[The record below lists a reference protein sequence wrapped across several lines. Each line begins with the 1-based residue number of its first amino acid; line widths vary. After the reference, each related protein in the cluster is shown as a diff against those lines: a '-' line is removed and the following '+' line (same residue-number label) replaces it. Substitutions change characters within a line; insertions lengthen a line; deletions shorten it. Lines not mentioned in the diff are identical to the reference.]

1 MESAKSI
8 LQDIVK
14 DMSFTDIAGRDINKL
29 QDTID
34 YCVKIA
40 YELIIQVFNK
50 KYYPLMN
57 DNQFQYL
64 LSHYIAYVCC
74 NLLYPY
80 CKDKTYIHKLQNKLL
95 KIIEEYAVQEC
106 LIYIT
111 TDTSSPFQQ
120 MINYLLETFFNMF

>member
-8 LQDIVK
+8 LQDIVN
-14 DMSFTDIAGRDINKL
+14 DMPFTDIAGRDINKL
-29 QDTID
+29 QDTLD

-40 YELIIQVFNK
+40 YELLVQVFNH
-50 KYYPLMN
+50 KYYPLMD

-80 CKDKTYIHKLQNKLL
+80 CKDKVYIHKLQNKLL
-95 KIIEEYAVQEC
+95 TIIEEYAVQEC

-111 TDTSSPFQQ
+111 TDAKSPFQQ
-120 MINYLLETFFNMF
+120 MLNYLLETFFNLF